1 MFVLIPAVLPLHL
14 PTQSPSMIVSGMPAR
29 WIFLFPL
36 IACLSVQEKLRLFAV
51 SLRAVEYTETVRG
64 GFQAHRFQ
72 VPCIT
77 LDTQIGRTS
86 VGSCPQYGYSA
97 LRICTKE

>member
-1 MFVLIPAVLPLHL
+1 MMFVLIPALLFLHL
-14 PTQSPSMIVSGMPAR
+14 PTQSPSMIVSNMPAR

-36 IACLSVQEKLRLFAV
+36 IACLSLQPKKKLNYGYLLFG
-51 SLRAVEYTETVRG
+51 LRAVEYTETVRG

-77 LDTQIGRTS
+77 LD
-86 VGSCPQYGYSA
+86 A
-97 LRICTKE
+97 